1 MRTPLEFCSPFNS
14 ANEVRVHI
22 ERRRAEREA
31 SPRKRNPIRREEAF
45 AAGTNVDRGIDVR
58 MNLKK
63 IYKWKMKAFQ
73 RFHLDFPDRITDE
86 ELNTAIEAAR
96 NAIRNP
102 QDKRAVFVALD
113 ALKSLRGIG
122 VPTASA
128 ILTAMNHKDFAI
140 IDRQAFKA
148 LGVQRFRARIEDYI
162 DYLRFCRNEAERLG
176 VSLDCHDQALWQR
189 GREISAAKKNSN

>member
-1 MRTPLEFCSPFNS
+1 MRAQLEFCSAFNS

-31 SPRKRNPIRREEAF
+31 KPRQRNPIPREEAF
-45 AAGTNVDRGIDVR
+45 AAGTDVDRGIDVR
-58 MNLKK
+58 SNLQK

-73 RFHLDFPDRITDE
+73 RFHSDFPDRLTDE
-86 ELNTAIEAAR
+86 ELNEAIEAAR

-102 QDKRAVFVALD
+102 HDERAILVALD

-128 ILTAMNHKDFAI
+128 ILTAMNHKDFTI

-189 GREISAAKKNSN
+189 GRELSAGKRNSN